1 MHSLSF
7 DKYILS
13 CTHHHKQDTEHF
25 YNSEKFFG
33 SWVLF
38 TCLFKAFT
46 GVGLPAGA
54 EERVV
59 VFFFPKMYIIV
70 LPGSPANTDN
80 NVETHTS
87 LTVGDGSRW
96 KGI

>member
-7 DKYILS
+7 GKYILS
-13 CTHHHKQDTEHF
+13 CTLHHKQDTEHF
-25 YNSEKFFG
+25 YHSEKFFG

-46 GVGLPAGA
+46 GVDLPAGA

-59 VFFFPKMYIIV
+59 FFSPKMYVIV
-70 LPGSPANTDN
+70 PPGSPADTDN
-80 NVETHTS
+80 NIETHTLS
-87 LTVGDGSRW
+87 TVGDGSRW